1 MFALGKEV
9 LETDVEVTANA
20 EIVEM
25 GWLGLVRRR
34 APYIPF
40 STDTLSDT
48 GAPGQQSWHI
58 FIVGVIIRIVV
69 NSGRRAEV
77 SQREGKN
84 IVQRRIKSS
93 DGTVFGSVADA
104 VVNVSDGQQGI
115 ERVGISIRHTSIV
128 VSILLASSSK
138 PGTTYVFPNT
148 APWVVGDTTVVEL
161 DATIVV
167 NKRVILNRVEITA
180 VGLRDGTTGK
190 RKNIITQ

>member
-1 MFALGKEV
+1 ME
-9 LETDVEVTANA
+9 
-20 EIVEM
+20 
-25 GWLGLVRRR
+25 LVCRR

-40 STDTLSDT
+40 STGTLSST
-48 GAPGQQSWHI
+48 GALGQQSWHI
-58 FIVGVIIRIVV
+58 FIVGVIIRIVA

-84 IVQRRIKSS
+84 IVYRRVMSS

-115 ERVGISIRHTSIV
+115 ERAGISIRHTSIV

-138 PGTTYVFPNT
+138 PGTTYVFSNT
-148 APWVVGDTTVVEL
+148 ARWVVGDTTVVEL

-167 NKRVILNRVEITA
+167 NKRVILSRVEITA
-180 VGLRDGTTGK
+180 IELRDGTTGK